1 MEWLTSLFSG
11 GVNVLSGGL
20 VGAIGG
26 VITGWMKLKE
36 RRADQEHERLMR
48 DKDREMM
55 IAEAD
60 SAVRLEQAR
69 ALTVQEQGAA
79 DAFTASQVSA
89 RVEIPDSI
97 ASKAAPWS
105 ATIFVLGEFMKGQVR
120 VLLTIISFAAVIY
133 FAAQGLEEAMKGKD
147 LGLSCVKSIIFMA
160 ELSGGWWF
168 AQRQMHK

>member
-11 GVNVLSGGL
+11 GADILSGGL

-26 VITGWMKLKE
+26 VIAGWMKLKE

-69 ALTVQEQGAA
+69 ALTVLEQGAA
-79 DAFTASQVSA
+79 DAFTASQSAA
-89 RVEIPDSI
+89 RVDIPESL
-97 ASKAAPWS
+97 AGKAAPWS
-105 ATIFVLGEFMKGQVR
+105 ATLFVLGEFAKGQVR
-120 VLLTIISFAAVIY
+120 VLLTIVSFSAVIY
-133 FAAQGLEEAMKGKD
+133 FAAQGLGEAMKGKD
-147 LGLSCVKSIIFMA
+147 LGLACVKSIIFMA

-168 AQRQMHK
+168 AQRQMNK

>member
-11 GVNVLSGGL
+11 GVNILSGGL

-36 RRADQEHERLMR
+36 RKGDQEHERLMR
-48 DKDREMM
+48 DKDKEMM

-60 SAVRLEQAR
+60 SAVKLENAR

-79 DAFTASQVSA
+79 DAFTASQVNA
-89 RVEIPDSI
+89 GTAIPDSL
-97 ASKAAPWS
+97 ASKASPWS
-105 ATIFVLGEFMKGQVR
+105 ANLFVVGEFLKGQVR

-133 FAAQGLEEAMKGKD
+133 FAMQGIEEAMKGKE

-168 AQRQMHK
+168 AQRQMNK